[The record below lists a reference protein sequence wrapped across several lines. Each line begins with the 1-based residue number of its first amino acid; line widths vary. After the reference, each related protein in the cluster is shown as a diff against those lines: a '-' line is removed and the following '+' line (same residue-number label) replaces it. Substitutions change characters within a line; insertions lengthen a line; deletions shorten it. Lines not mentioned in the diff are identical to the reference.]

1 MDGER
6 ILLVIK
12 VGLNSWQYVP
22 SDICVSVECESSPCP
37 DIKYLSRVSDQG
49 WGLVIYC

>member
-12 VGLNSWQYVP
+12 VGLNSWQYMYTFGY
-22 SDICVSVECESSPCP
+22 SSESSPSP
-37 DIKYLSRVSDQG
+37 DIKYLSRVSDQD

>member
-12 VGLNSWQYVP
+12 VGLNSCTFGY
-22 SDICVSVECESSPCP
+22 SSESSPCP
-37 DIKYLSRVSDQG
+37 DIKYLSRVSDQD